1 MTIKWHWCSG
11 VLLLVKKNIEFCKN
25 LFRKLKNAQDK
36 ADEFIILDYFSLKTI
51 QLLEEY
57 DINEV
62 FEYIDLFRDFEEQCD
77 KNNNLKM
84 PFDKIYGLTHLSL
97 FILSKFKK
105 EVKERDVVYFIFAI
119 QIIICLLALLIF
131 RNTLFI

>member
-77 KNNNLKM
+77 KNNKLKEYSV
-84 PFDKIYGLTHLSL
+84 FFFSL
-97 FILSKFKK
+97 VNILENKEYYFENNDKK
-105 EVKERDVVYFIFAI
+105 ELRENVENYFKHLKS
-119 QIIICLLALLIF
+119 IIEE
-131 RNTLFI
+131 